1 MDKYTICLLGWFFGM
16 VPGDVEKRTW
26 TQEDI
31 DKAQAY
37 CEKKHADPI
46 EYWKEEW

>member
-1 MDKYTICLLGWFFGM
+1 MDTYTICLLAWYFGM
-16 VPGDVEKRTW
+16 TPKDVTKRDW

-37 CEKKHADPI
+37 CEKKHTDPI
-46 EYWKEEW
+46 EYWR